1 MWSQWPVSHTTC
13 HPRWVRW
20 KGEGTW
26 CAVSPRA
33 SPQQSTPYTQQQSSH
48 NCQFISSLNYL
59 DSCRI
64 TDYKT
69 KYDSKTSGTW
79 SKIVLDVKLPV
90 YIFYF
95 CVLLKGVGW
104 CEEVARY
111 YCLIIPPYEPVSSR
125 HNSLLWTNKWSSDSL
140 SIMRAP
146 AITLLQTTDTSI
158 AQKNISGFSVSWV
171 IPKVSDR

>member
-1 MWSQWPVSHTTC
+1 MRARGAPC
-13 HPRWVRW
+13 PRVPAR
-20 KGEGTW
+20 
-26 CAVSPRA
+26 SRA
-33 SPQQSTPYTQQQSSH
+33 RHTPYTQKLSH

-64 TDYKT
+64 ADNKT
-69 KYDSKTSGTW
+69 KYDSKTLGTW

-90 YIFYF
+90 NIFYF

-111 YCLIIPPYEPVSSR
+111 YCLIIPPYEPVSPR

-158 AQKNISGFSVSWV
+158 QQMNISGFSVSWV
-171 IPKVSDR
+171 MPKCPIDNRYLIIVNKSPEKRF